1 MVYKRHHSKRHL
13 VCLLFCRFPVT
24 RLFGM
29 LQIWSAGLV
38 ELAATFSFLLVQLP
52 QLQYSRTLKE
62 LYYLIYFVLIH
73 VVLQD
78 NKRKAEFYISP
89 TNLTFSRL

>member
-1 MVYKRHHSKRHL
+1 MTVALS
-13 VCLLFCRFPVT
+13 

-38 ELAATFSFLLVQLP
+38 ELAATFSLLLVQLP
-52 QLQYSRTLKE
+52 QLQYSRPLKE
-62 LYYLIYFVLIH
+62 LDYLIYFVLIH

-78 NKRKAEFYISP
+78 NKRKAEFCISP